1 MLKFTLDLEALRN
14 KTKEEKEEEEEI
26 KKKTLRLSSE

>member
-26 KKKTLRLSSE
+26 KKKTLRLSNE